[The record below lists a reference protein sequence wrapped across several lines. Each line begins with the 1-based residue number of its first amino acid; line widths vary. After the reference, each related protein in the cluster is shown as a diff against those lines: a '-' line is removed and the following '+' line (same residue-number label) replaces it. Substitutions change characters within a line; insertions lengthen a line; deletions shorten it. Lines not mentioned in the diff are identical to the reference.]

1 MSKSSKTTEAPVI
14 IGASGETLEGSV
26 WAEVKVTVRTG
37 EYESATVAL
46 GQSLKVEG
54 GRVNRRKARRL
65 LLDECESMVVDKAL
79 AVRKSWQEQT

>member
-1 MSKSSKTTEAPVI
+1 MTRSADAEPRTI
-14 IGASGETLEGSV
+14 IGATGEGLDGTV

-54 GRVNRRKARRL
+54 GRVNRRRARRQL
-65 LLDECESMVVDKAL
+65 LEECEQAVVDKAL
-79 AVRKSWQEQT
+79 AVKESWQTQT